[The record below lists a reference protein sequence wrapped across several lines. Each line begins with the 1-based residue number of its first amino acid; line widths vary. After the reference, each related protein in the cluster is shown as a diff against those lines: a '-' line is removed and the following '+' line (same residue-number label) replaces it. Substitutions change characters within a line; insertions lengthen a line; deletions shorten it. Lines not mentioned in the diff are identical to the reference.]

1 MSCKSERERDFD
13 ELMSSL
19 ETELFENF
27 ENAFA
32 LFALAGVLLGQA
44 NVISSRSLI
53 RPALFDLELEWT
65 VGVGDWGGRE
75 DILISVVFPQAAV
88 RNDTFTK
95 CLSTHDPFSI
105 SYLYFVSF
113 FFVCFLFLFVFR
125 SIQEHAAKMFPNN
138 VENRTIHSLAYRK
151 VGFRLEEQY
160 S

>member
-1 MSCKSERERDFD
+1 MSCKSERERDFE

-65 VGVGDWGGRE
+65 VGDWGGRE

-95 CLSTHDPFSI
+95 CLSTHDPFSL
-105 SYLYFVSF
+105 SYLYSVSF
-113 FFVCFLFLFVFR
+113 FVFVFCFCLSLGQFR
-125 SIQEHAAKMFPNN
+125 NMLQ
-138 VENRTIHSLAYRK
+138 RCSLAMLRT
-151 VGFRLEEQY
+151 VQSTRLPIGKWDLG
-160 S
+160 